1 MRAVAHSYTLKRW
14 LLSSLGRRSRQEL
27 KEKRCRGGQH
37 QEEEEEEGRWPRRW
51 DEKCFPRSQGEPL
64 SLSLS
69 ASSGLIR
76 FLKRFRGEW
85 YLDRLI
91 GSIKRLHLGT
101 RDFSPPPLDRFGEM
115 ASMERDRNLS
125 RAAASPFEDG
135 LLIYRGE
142 REGRLLLE
150 YRIARGEPVR
160 LTISAVDIDICNC
173 CVTVALRIRESQ
185 VFPLFPR
192 FQPERGRECDFV
204 SDLVLRA
211 NRLEFII
218 RGERP

>member
-1 MRAVAHSYTLKRW
+1 MRNVFLEARVN
-14 LLSSLGRRSRQEL
+14 
-27 KEKRCRGGQH
+27 
-37 QEEEEEEGRWPRRW
+37 
-51 DEKCFPRSQGEPL
+51 L

-101 RDFSPPPLDRFGEM
+101 RDFPPPPSRSIWRNGVDGKRSE
-115 ASMERDRNLS
+115 DRNLS